1 MRLLLDTHALIWVVQ
16 SPQQLGDDAR
26 AALIADDAEVY
37 ASHVSLWEMA
47 IKRGVGR
54 LEQLERKAGDWFEH
68 FVPRSGLRPLPI
80 AAGQKPRLV
89 GTWVNLN
96 ARFDIVGGAMQG
108 QYDVDHEFLGLT
120 PVGCSRIIPNPACA
134 HGSYFQ
140 AANEAVNRDI
150 FAQYITS

>member
-80 AAGQKPRLV
+80 AAGHLGAVEDLPRLHNDPFDRLLV
-89 GTWVNLN
+89 AQ
-96 ARFDIVGGAMQG
+96 ARQGGMTMITCDRDVA
-108 QYDVDHEFLGLT
+108 QYDIDV
-120 PVGCSRIIPNPACA
+120 IW
-134 HGSYFQ
+134 
-140 AANEAVNRDI
+140 
-150 FAQYITS
+150 